1 MLVTMCTYSNFFQ
14 SSYKDLSSF
23 RSPSDDS
30 NYAPQSVSRAQSHS
44 KTPSTVSG
52 PSSVD
57 PNKAYTAHLITH
69 LNIPSELIDHSDT
82 SLYMAYRKYKAI
94 VAAIHAALEIT
105 WRSRSQQIPR

>member
-23 RSPSDDS
+23 RSPPDDS

-52 PSSVD
+52 PSLVD
-57 PNKAYTAHLITH
+57 PKKAYTAHLITH

-94 VAAIHAALEIT
+94 VAAIHAASEIT
-105 WRSRSQQIPR
+105 